1 MLYKYLPF
9 LAVMLCCGACV
20 KTPTAEDA
28 PDTAA
33 TAAQQRQRAI
43 DDYINYYQ
51 ASATNFT
58 WTGDAGVCS
67 EGAVAQSIQ
76 DRFMKRINFYRR
88 LVGLPTNCAL
98 TTFLNE
104 KAQKTALM
112 MQSNLRTTGT
122 PNPAWSCYSI
132 DAANGWTNSLLADG
146 YTASDAV
153 DNWMIDDTDASGAL
167 LDRRWILYS
176 RAKTYGHGS
185 TNTFAALYARHNFN
199 NPPQTVAMPEYI
211 AYPPNGYIVTDLFV
225 PMMRWSFSIPNAN
238 FNTAAVTVKNS
249 DGISIQTI
257 KYPVQ
262 DLEADNTFVFQPRL
276 TYALTK
282 DTKFTVTIAN
292 VRVDGVLKTY
302 TYEVNWVK
310 R

>member
-1 MLYKYLPF
+1 
-9 LAVMLCCGACV
+9 
-20 KTPTAEDA
+20 
-28 PDTAA
+28 
-33 TAAQQRQRAI
+33 
-43 DDYINYYQ
+43 
-51 ASATNFT
+51 
-58 WTGDAGVCS
+58 
-67 EGAVAQSIQ
+67 
-76 DRFMKRINFYRR
+76 
-88 LVGLPTNCAL
+88 
-98 TTFLNE
+98 
-104 KAQKTALM
+104 

-292 VRVDGVLKTY
+292 AKVDGILKTY